1 MDVNLSNS
9 FEMKSSWTKRI
20 GIILFFLLFFS
31 TLNQWYFLPWTYL
44 QPGQPNLFFGVLLFA
59 LCLFSSKD
67 LSFDQLDFFL
77 LALLCITILYQIPN
91 PNFSY
96 SEVIS
101 GVQLYV
107 FYYLIKQNREFLTMK
122 VVVCI
127 LLIIDCYIL
136 IHLIITERIF
146 YHLPY
151 ESFGLFENHTILA
164 IFLAVSLP
172 FVATVFNRPFWKFLV
187 LSTVS
192 VVVLSYSRTAFAALF
207 ISFIGYHILWNYKAK
222 FNIIL
227 LFMLVICVILLF
239 VYNVDSV
246 YGRLLIWKICISEI
260 NYGSLFFG
268 NGNGFLQNHYLDL
281 QSFYFSKSR
290 PLNEQL
296 LAGQVHSSFNEGLR
310 ILIEHGIF
318 VFGLVLYLIVAV
330 YRHMFRNLFRY
341 GTTFVG
347 FSTFVIIS
355 AFSYPL
361 SSLPIQLIVVI
372 LIASVNPCIHS
383 TLRFEPFKFKGIL
396 NISFL
401 VLVGFTVYYSANEM
415 KYLRKWDKLRNSNYQ
430 TYNESLYLETA
441 ISLYPK
447 IKDYPKIAQEY
458 ANTLYQIGLYAD
470 ALEVANAA
478 KELYSNLQITM
489 LLAAI
494 HEELG
499 NQRKAEAY
507 LKSSISMVPKLYYPK
522 YLLFK
527 FYQKNQQ
534 HIQAKEWA
542 TVISKFPIKVDSKEV
557 QQIKQEIKEYLLTK
571 SH

>member
-9 FEMKSSWTKRI
+9 FDPKSSWTKRI
-20 GIILFFLLFFS
+20 GIILLLLLFFS
-31 TLNQWYFLPWTYL
+31 TLNLWYFLSWSYL
-44 QPGQPNLFFGVLLFA
+44 QPGQPNLLFGTLLLA
-59 LCLFSSKD
+59 LCLFSSKE
-67 LSFDQLDFFL
+67 LSFDQLDLFL
-77 LALLCITILYQIPN
+77 LVLLCITILSQIQN
-91 PNFSY
+91 PGFFY
-96 SEVIS
+96 PDAIS

-107 FYYLIKQNREFLTMK
+107 LYLLIKQNREWLTMK
-122 VVVCI
+122 VVAWI

-136 IHLIITERIF
+136 VHLIVTERIF
-146 YHLPY
+146 YHLSY
-151 ESFGLFENHTILA
+151 ETFGLFENHTILA

-172 FVATVFNRPFWKFLV
+172 FVATVFKTPFWKFLV
-187 LSTVS
+187 LLTVS
-192 VVVLSYSRTAFAALF
+192 AVVLSYSRTAFAALF
-207 ISFIGYHILWNYKAK
+207 ISFIGYHKLLNYKAG
-222 FNIIL
+222 FNIVLLIL
-227 LFMLVICVILLF
+227 LIICVILLF

-260 NYGSLFFG
+260 NYDSLFLG

-281 QSFYFSKSR
+281 QSSYFSIPR
-290 PLNEQL
+290 PVNEQL

-310 ILIEHGIF
+310 VLIEQGIF
-318 VFGLVLYLIVAV
+318 IFGAILFLI
-330 YRHMFRNLFRY
+330 YRMYRQMFNRFFKH
-341 GTTFVG
+341 GPIFIS
-347 FSTFVIIS
+347 FSTFLIIS

-447 IKDYPKIAQEY
+447 IKDYPKIAHEY
-458 ANTLYQIGLYAD
+458 ANTLYQVGLYTD

>member
-9 FEMKSSWTKRI
+9 FDLKSSWTKRI
-20 GIILFFLLFFS
+20 GKILLLLLFFS
-31 TLNQWYFLPWTYL
+31 TLNQWYFLPWSYL
-44 QPGQPNLFFGVLLFA
+44 QLGQPNLLFGTLLLA
-59 LCLFSSKD
+59 LCLFSSKE
-67 LSFDQLDFFL
+67 LSFNQLDFFL
-77 LALLCITILYQIPN
+77 LVLLCITILNQIQN
-91 PNFSY
+91 PDFSY
-96 SEVIS
+96 QDAIS

-107 FYYLIKQNREFLTMK
+107 LYFLIKQNREWLTMK
-122 VVVCI
+122 VVAWI

-136 IHLIITERIF
+136 VHLIVTERIF
-146 YHLPY
+146 YHLSY
-151 ESFGLFENHTILA
+151 ETFGLFENHTILA

-187 LSTVS
+187 LITINAI
-192 VVVLSYSRTAFAALF
+192 VLSYSRTAFAALF

-222 FNIIL
+222 FNYILLILLVLCIIL
-227 LFMLVICVILLF
+227 LFA
-239 VYNVDSV
+239 YNVDSV

-260 NYGSLFFG
+260 NYGSLVLG
-268 NGNGFLQNHYLDL
+268 NGSGFLQNHYLDL
-281 QSFYFSKSR
+281 QSSYFSIQR

-296 LAGQVHSSFNEGLR
+296 LAGQVHSPFNEGLR

-318 VFGLVLYLIVAV
+318 VFGLVLYLIVAM
-330 YRHMFRNLFRY
+330 YRQMFSNLFRY
-341 GTTFVG
+341 STTFIG

-361 SSLPIQLIVVI
+361 SSSSVQLILVI
-372 LIASVNPCIHS
+372 TLAFVNPSIHS
-383 TLRFEPFKFKGIL
+383 SFRLEPFKFKGIL
-396 NISFL
+396 NISLL
-401 VLVGFTVYYSANEM
+401 VLVGFVVYYSANEM
-415 KYLRKWDKLRNSNYQ
+415 KYLRKWVKLRNSNYQ

-447 IKDYPKIAQEY
+447 IKDYPKIAHEY

-489 LLAAI
+489 LLAVI
-494 HEELG
+494 HEKLG

-507 LKSSISMVPKLYYPK
+507 LKSSIAMVPKLYYPK

-527 FYQKNQQ
+527 FYQKNHQ

-542 TVISKFPIKVDSKEV
+542 TLISKFPIKVDSKEV
-557 QQIKQEIKEYLLTK
+557 QQMKQETKEYLLTK